1 MFLNLC
7 ANSLTQNTF
16 VISTVDTRKVKNK
29 NELTNDNGKHKN
41 KTEPVKSVTSSFSDA
56 DKN

>member
-16 VISTVDTRKVKNK
+16 VISTVDTRKVENK

-41 KTEPVKSVTSSFSDA
+41 KTDQ
-56 DKN
+56 